1 MIKIGIVGTGGI
13 AEWHVTEFQK
23 NNDST
28 VVAACDV
35 SSDRL
40 NAFCDKFNIKER
52 YGSVEELLGKSDID
66 AVTNTTPDSFH
77 KDISIKVINHNKHIF
92 CEKPLAEN
100 YLDAKQMC
108 DALKNKNLVNMVN
121 FSYRNSSGYQE
132 LVKTVQSG
140 KIGNIIHMDA
150 NYYQSW
156 LSSKYWGD
164 WKTEDKWLWRLST
177 NHGSMGT
184 LGDIGVHIF
193 DFASFPIGPIKKLNA
208 RLKTF
213 ESKGKKIKDYTLDAN
228 DTFISMVEFE
238 NGALGTI
245 TSTRFATGYSNRV
258 ELRIFGDKGAVKIEF
273 DNPLLSEGNKFM
285 FTDDINRG
293 FSSKE
298 DKLKWETI
306 ETTPTMNNFEKF
318 IDSIKNNVTY
328 EPNFNRG
335 AEIQNILDQCAKSSN
350 LDSWV
355 DV

>member
-35 SSDRL
+35 SSERL

-52 YGSVEELLGKSDID
+52 YSSVEELLDKSDID

-77 KDISIKVINHNKHIF
+77 KDISIQVINHNKHIF

-100 YLDAKQMC
+100 YQDAKQMC

-164 WKTEDKWLWRLST
+164 WTIDDKWLWRLST

-208 RLKTF
+208 KLIPLMLMIPLYLWLNLKM
-213 ESKGKKIKDYTLDAN
+213 AH
-228 DTFISMVEFE
+228 
-238 NGALGTI
+238 
-245 TSTRFATGYSNRV
+245 
-258 ELRIFGDKGAVKIEF
+258 
-273 DNPLLSEGNKFM
+273 
-285 FTDDINRG
+285 
-293 FSSKE
+293 
-298 DKLKWETI
+298 
-306 ETTPTMNNFEKF
+306 
-318 IDSIKNNVTY
+318 
-328 EPNFNRG
+328 
-335 AEIQNILDQCAKSSN
+335 
-350 LDSWV
+350 
-355 DV
+355 

>member
-23 NNDST
+23 NNYST

-35 SSDRL
+35 ESDRL
-40 NAFCDKFNIKER
+40 NTFCDKYNIKER
-52 YGSVEELLGKSDID
+52 YKSVEELLEKADID
-66 AVTNTTPDSFH
+66 AITNTTTDPFH
-77 KDISIKVINHNKHIF
+77 KDISIKAIQKNKHVF

-100 YLDAKQMC
+100 YQDAKEMC

-121 FSYRNSSGYQE
+121 FSYRNSSAYQE
-132 LVKTVQSG
+132 LVKTVQSC
-140 KIGNIIHMDA
+140 KIGNIMHVDA

-164 WKTEDKWLWRLST
+164 WRTEDKWLWRLST

-193 DFASFPIGPIKKLNA
+193 DFASFPIGSIKKLNA

-213 ESKGKKIKDYTLDAN
+213 KSKGEKIKDYILDAN

-245 TSTRFATGYSNRV
+245 TSTRFATGYSNR
-258 ELRIFGDKGAVKIEF
+258 LKLKIFGDKGAVKIEF
-273 DNPLLSEGNKFM
+273 DDPLTEGSKFM
-285 FTDDINRG
+285 FTNDIDRE
-293 FSSKE
+293 FSSKD

-306 ETTPTMNNFEKF
+306 ETPPTMNNFEKF
-318 IDSIKNNVTY
+318 IDSIKNNISH
-328 EPNFNRG
+328 EPNFKRG
-335 AEIQNILDQCAKSSN
+335 AEIQNILDKCALSN
-350 LDSWV
+350 NLNSWV
-355 DV
+355 DI

>member
-13 AEWHVTEFQK
+13 ADWHVTEFQK
-23 NNDST
+23 NKNST
-28 VVAACDV
+28 VVAACDI

-40 NAFCDKFNIKER
+40 NAFCDNFNIKER
-52 YGSVEELLGKSDID
+52 YNSVEELLDKADID

-77 KDISIKVINHNKHIF
+77 KDISIQVINKNKHIF

-100 YLDAKQMC
+100 YQDAKEMC

-164 WKTEDKWLWRLST
+164 WKTQDKWLWRLST

-193 DFASFPIGPIKKLNA
+193 DFASFPIGPINKLNA

-213 ESKGKKIKDYTLDAN
+213 QSKGEKIKDYILDAN
-228 DTFISMVEFE
+228 DTFISMIEFE

-245 TSTRFATGYSNRV
+245 TSTRFATGYSNRL

-273 DNPLLSEGNKFM
+273 DDPLTEGNQFM
-285 FTDDINRG
+285 FTDDINRE
-293 FSSKE
+293 FTSRK
-298 DKLKWETI
+298 DKLKWEII
-306 ETTPTMNNFEKF
+306 ETKPIMNNFEKF
-318 IDSIKNNVTY
+318 IDSILNGKNHQ
-328 EPNFNRG
+328 PNFIRG
-335 AEIQNILDQCAKSSN
+335 AEIQKILDKCSESSLSN
-350 LDSWV
+350 SWV
-355 DV
+355 DI